1 MHQLINTV
9 NYGNQKIPLVEATD
23 DKQLKVLEIHLREH
37 IWFKA
42 DKISHFSPPKNWIK
56 RFLEEWTKKFTNL
69 LLIYLSTSQS
79 MQVKMLEACLC

>member
-42 DKISHFSPPKNWIK
+42 DKISHFSPPRIESIDTLKN
-56 RFLEEWTKKFTNL
+56 EQKFTNL
-69 LLIYLSTSQS
+69 YYLSTSQT

>member
-37 IWFKA
+37 I
-42 DKISHFSPPKNWIK
+42 
-56 RFLEEWTKKFTNL
+56 
-69 LLIYLSTSQS
+69 
-79 MQVKMLEACLC
+79 